1 MRNSSQPGLSPPAAS
16 IASAVSACAAVP
28 PVPKPAAP
36 AAGKLSD
43 SARAGAVVALC
54 VAVVWLAGRATGA
67 PDALVLAAAL
77 VLSTVCCWALGV
89 LPEPATTLLFFLCA
103 VLLHVAPPSVVFSGF
118 ASAAW
123 WLMFG
128 GAVTGLALRQTGLAQ
143 RLAAIIFRGR
153 TGSYRQVIATV
164 ALSAVGLAFLM
175 PSTTGRVML
184 LMPIVLALADRL
196 GFAPGSNGRIGM
208 VLTVAAASY
217 MPPTAILPA
226 NIPNSVLLGAANSVY
241 GINLSY
247 GSYLMLHFP
256 ILGVLKTVVLVW
268 LVCRMFPEH
277 GPLAA
282 LPRQDTAAPGRQ
294 EKTLAIILALAV
306 AGFATDTLHGISP
319 AWISLAACIVC
330 LLPGVG
336 LVSARMLAEQVHLTP
351 LLYVAGFLGL
361 GAVVESTGLGTAISA
376 ALLRWLPLAPGH
388 TAANVAALGAVGASL
403 GLMTTLPGLPA
414 VLTPLARELSQ
425 ATGLSLEAVLMLQ
438 VPVFST
444 VFFPYQSPP
453 IVIAMQLGGVGLREG
468 TRLCLALAALTLL
481 VLLPLDYFWWRLLG
495 YLP

>member
-1 MRNSSQPGLSPPAAS
+1 MSNTSQTGLPPPASLPGNPAASKAPPAAGP
-16 IASAVSACAAVP
+16 AS
-28 PVPKPAAP
+28 
-36 AAGKLSD
+36 AGKLSD
-43 SARAGAVVALC
+43 SARAALVIALC
-54 VAVVWLAGRATGA
+54 VAAVWLVGRATGA
-67 PDALVLAAAL
+67 PGGLVLAGAL
-77 VLSTVCCWALGV
+77 VASTVCCWALGV

-103 VLLHVAPPSVVFSGF
+103 VVLHVAPASVVFSGF
-118 ASAAW
+118 ASTAW

-128 GAVTGLALRQTGLAQ
+128 GAVTGVALRQTGLAQ

-153 TGSYRQVIATV
+153 VGSYRQVIGTV
-164 ALSAVGLAFLM
+164 AVSAVGLAFLM
-175 PSTTGRVML
+175 PSTTGRVLL

-217 MPPTAILPA
+217 MPPTTILPA
-226 NIPNSVLLGAANSVY
+226 NIPNSVLLGAASSLY
-241 GINLSY
+241 GVNLSY
-247 GSYLMLHFP
+247 GSYLLLHFP
-256 ILGVLKTVVLVW
+256 ILGLLKTVMLVW
-268 LVCRMFPEH
+268 LVCRLFPEH
-277 GPLAA
+277 GPIAA
-282 LPRQDTAAPGRQ
+282 LPREQASAPSRQ
-294 EKTLAIILALAV
+294 EKLLAVILVLAV
-306 AGFATDTLHGISP
+306 AGFATDTLHGVSP

-336 LVSARMLAEQVHLTP
+336 LVSSRMLAEQVHLTP
-351 LLYVAGFLGL
+351 LIYVAGFLGL
-361 GAVVESTGLGTAISA
+361 GAVVESTGLGGAIST
-376 ALLRWLPLAPGH
+376 ALLRWLPLSPGH

-414 VLTPLARELSQ
+414 VLTPLAKQLAQ

-453 IVIAMQLGGVGLREG
+453 IVIAMQLGGVGLRDG
-468 TRLCLALAALTLL
+468 TRMCLALAALTLL